1 MAPLDTMPMQSLKRT
16 GTNEYEAMLTAK
28 AEMPTWNV
36 PTLLLR
42 FTEQNGACALFSV
55 TKEAMVQFK
64 TLEMNTIYRMKISG
78 RAVQNNVLGIKFG
91 VKGTYEVK
99 MQFALKDL
107 KKATTA
113 WPLQLHY
120 EMIDFGD
127 LQQTDVG
134 VFVDIS
140 GRLLSKDTPP
150 QNSSLSKITFTL
162 QHGELMQGVELLGRH
177 AGTVAKVGD
186 MVTIKSVLVKEFNK
200 EKRLET
206 SFLSVVEVNPNKR
219 KGVPDLPSLADMDG
233 EPPRKAIKLELKP
246 HVSTEYANTRLNKM
260 LEDAKAGE
268 EVEPLEFVL
277 RCKLEPFD
285 DEFFAN
291 NAPFVGPEDGEK
303 VRLPVLVSDSTGEM
317 RVVIWT
323 SAAAVLL
330 KITKEQLR
338 KIWEAGEDTEK
349 DRPELLK
356 KLNSPFD
363 NFFLLSCTGKV
374 WKNQIDVN
382 VNNAADVSDTE

>member
-16 GTNEYEAMLTAK
+16 GINEYEAMLTAK

-78 RAVQNNVLGIKFG
+78 RVVQNNVLGIKFG
-91 VKGTYEVK
+91 VKGLYEVK

-120 EMIDFGD
+120 EMIEFGD
-127 LQQTDVG
+127 LQQADVG
-134 VFVDIS
+134 VFVDIA

-150 QNSSLSKITFTL
+150 QNSSLSKTTFTL
-162 QHGELMQGVELLGRH
+162 QCGELMQGVELLGKH

-186 MVTIKSVLVKEFNK
+186 MVTIKSALLKEFSK

-206 SFLSVVEVNPNKR
+206 AFLSVVEVNPNKR
-219 KGVPDLPSLADMDG
+219 RGVPDLPSLEDMDG

-246 HVSTEYANTRLNKM
+246 PVSTEYVNTRLNKM

-277 RCKLEPFD
+277 RCKIEPFD
-285 DEFFAN
+285 EEFFSN

-330 KITKEQLR
+330 NC
-338 KIWEAGEDTEK
+338 
-349 DRPELLK
+349 LLYT
-356 KLNSPFD
+356 SPSPRD
-363 NFFLLSCTGKV
+363 
-374 WKNQIDVN
+374 
-382 VNNAADVSDTE
+382 